1 MWCCRRM
8 MRIKWTERM
17 TNERVLEMVQEERQI
32 WKVLTE
38 RRHKWMGHVY
48 RHNDFI
54 VSIIEGKR
62 EGHQRR
68 GRPRE
73 RYIQQI
79 VKYSGSNTYPDMK
92 RKTSDREAWRASNQS

>member
-1 MWCCRRM
+1 
-8 MRIKWTERM
+8 M
-17 TNERVLEMVQEERQI
+17 TNERVLELVQEERQI

-92 RKTSDREAWRASNQS
+92 RIGRLGDLATNLRIDNDDDDDEPLTL